1 MFLTLENQGLIGTL
15 EHHQDSRSYIVR
27 VYMASD
33 YFKTPETQPT
43 RVRIN
48 DYLECWDWTITWAQ
62 PLHTACFGNGVTAE
76 DKLLELMEHPA
87 WTCLKFG

>member
-27 VYMASD
+27 VYKASD
-33 YFKTPETQPT
+33 YFKTPEMTFT
-43 RVRIN
+43 RFN
-48 DYLECWDWTITWAQ
+48 DGSEERWDWTIPWTY
-62 PLHTACFGNGVTAE
+62 PFYYMSFGNGVTAE

>member
-1 MFLTLENQGLIGTL
+1 MCLTLENQGLIGTL

-33 YFKTPETQPT
+33 FKTP
-43 RVRIN
+43 VM
-48 DYLECWDWTITWAQ
+48 TWVY
-62 PLHTACFGNGVTAE
+62 PFYYISFGNGITAE

>member
-1 MFLTLENQGLIGTL
+1 MLLTLENQGLIGTL

-33 YFKTPETQPT
+33 FKTPEMKPT
-43 RVRIN
+43 RVN
-48 DYLECWDWTITWAQ
+48 DHLERWDWTMTWAQ
-62 PLHTACFGNGVTAE
+62 PFHTACFGNGVTAE
-76 DKLLELMEHPA
+76 DRLLELMEHPA